1 MIDREQLINEIA
13 EVVNRNSMEKA
24 FNDTPDFILA
34 RIAVEAME
42 MFTRAS
48 AHRDDY
54 HGFRTADYDRKYKAI
69 CESEKKAK
77 PVNTCKGCPLID
89 VCPAVQMEN
98 QPERKWEYKKP
109 EAHNIPKEVVA
120 MAAFFADMFPSSEIQ
135 IQRVDLKRTPGTNAG
150 QRINGKEG
158 DAMKNK
164 CSSEI
169 PNMPTE
175 CAPDNR
181 RPEKICGTCRYFNPE
196 FPVNGKPAPVCLAI
210 KEMKGGTEYTNP
222 RGTQHYFRCSNG
234 RYENGIG
241 Q

>member
-1 MIDREQLINEIA
+1 MRVKQPEPFDPNREYRPGERCVYRGMVLIA
-13 EVVNRNSMEKA
+13 EIWTAADARLANNNS
-24 FNDTPDFILA
+24 T
-34 RIAVEAME
+34 
-42 MFTRAS
+42 MFAQRCVRCKIKREDCPGIGRQCDKF
-48 AHRDDY
+48 HRS
-54 HGFRTADYDRKYKAI
+54 DRKTIYWRLLRI
-69 CESEKKAK
+69 
-77 PVNTCKGCPLID
+77 VGGFKGVETL
-89 VCPAVQMEN
+89 EFN
-98 QPERKWEYKKP
+98 Y
-109 EAHNIPKEVVA
+109 N
-120 MAAFFADMFPSSEIQ
+120 
-135 IQRVDLKRTPGTNAG
+135 GTNAG